1 MPIINFVS
9 AKDVLNS
16 SRSVLWDLGVFAVV
30 VGLLWI
36 LAQSAADILSPYEIG
51 DQVMIDLSPYRL
63 PYYAFRTVL
72 RMFIAL
78 GLSLICAFIFGGAA
92 AKSASAERV
101 ILPMVDILQ
110 SIPVIGFLELYFIW
124 LLMIF
129 KGSFIGPEIAS
140 ILTVF
145 VSQVWNLILAF
156 YQSLKTMPKNYDE
169 MVQIYRF
176 NFWQRF
182 YRLEVPYAAPSLIW
196 NSMLSLSA
204 GWFFVVAGEAI
215 TISHHNVA
223 LPGIGAYIAKA
234 TTQGDF
240 VAIYYALLCL
250 FLVIMTYDQLIFR
263 PLNYWLSSRGSDH
276 VQPNW
281 VWRLAQNSRVIQVIS
296 KLGLY
301 VINRL
306 VTRSFKKR
314 RYNVYGLISQK
325 VRAVINMIIVLPLM
339 AYLLYLVWDALPY
352 LSLQMLI
359 EVLEL
364 GLYTSIRVML
374 LVFLCALVWTP
385 VGIWLGLNEKWGNIL
400 QPVVQFLASFPPNML
415 YPLIGSIII
424 VQGYNPDIW
433 LSPLMVLGTQ
443 WYVLF
448 NVIAGV
454 RGLPEHAVMLSN
466 ALGISRFVM
475 LKRVLLPG
483 ILPSLITGM
492 ITAAGG
498 AWNASI
504 VAEAL
509 EWNGQRIYA
518 NGLGAYITKSSLEG
532 ASEHVFLGVVVMC
545 LYVLLINRC
554 VWMPLYRYVA
564 QRYGV
569 SS

>member
-1 MPIINFVS
+1 MPIINFIS
-9 AKDVLNS
+9 SKDILKS
-16 SRSVLWDLGVFAVV
+16 SRSILWDLGVFISVLS
-30 VGLLWI
+30 LLWI
-36 LAQSAADILSPYEIG
+36 LAQTASDIMAPYEIG
-51 DQVMIDLSPYRL
+51 DQLLIDLNPAQL

-78 GLSLICAFIFGGAA
+78 VLSLLCAFVFGGLA
-92 AKSASAERV
+92 AKSTVAERI
-101 ILPMVDILQ
+101 ILPVVDVLQ

-129 KGSFIGPEIAS
+129 KGSFLGPEIAS

-156 YQSLKTMPKNYDE
+156 YQSLKTIPKSYDE
-169 MVQIYRF
+169 MVTIYRF

-182 YRLEVPYAAPSLIW
+182 YRLEVPFAAPSLIW

-223 LPGIGAYIAKA
+223 LPGIGAYIAEA
-234 TTQGDF
+234 TSQGNYP
-240 VAIYYALLCL
+240 AIYYALICL

-263 PLNYWLSSRGSDH
+263 PLNYWLSSRSADH
-276 VQPNW
+276 VDPNW
-281 VWRLAQNSRVIQVIS
+281 VWRIAQHSRVIKFIASIIS
-296 KLGLY
+296 Y
-301 VINRL
+301 L
-306 VTRSFKKR
+306 VNHLVLRSFKKR
-314 RYNVYGLISQK
+314 RVTVYGPKHEQVKNAIVMIVLALISVYAASLMWQALPSISL
-325 VRAVINMIIVLPLM
+325 VLVMDLWVLGFYTALRVMSLVLLCAVI
-339 AYLLYLVWDALPY
+339 
-352 LSLQMLI
+352 
-359 EVLEL
+359 
-364 GLYTSIRVML
+364 
-374 LVFLCALVWTP
+374 WTP
-385 VGIWLGLNEKWGNIL
+385 VGIWLGLNETWGNRL

-415 YPLIGSIII
+415 YPLIGSVIISK
-424 VQGYNPDIW
+424 GYNPDLW

-454 RGLPEHAVMLSN
+454 RSLPDHAVMLSN
-466 ALGISRFVM
+466 ALGISRLIMF
-475 LKRVLLPG
+475 KRVLLPG

-509 EWNGQRIYA
+509 EWNGERIYA
-518 NGLGAYITKSSLEG
+518 NGLGAYITKASLEG
-532 ASEHVFLGVVVMC
+532 MSDNVFLGVVIMC
-545 LYVLLINRC
+545 MYVLLINRL

-569 SS
+569 NA